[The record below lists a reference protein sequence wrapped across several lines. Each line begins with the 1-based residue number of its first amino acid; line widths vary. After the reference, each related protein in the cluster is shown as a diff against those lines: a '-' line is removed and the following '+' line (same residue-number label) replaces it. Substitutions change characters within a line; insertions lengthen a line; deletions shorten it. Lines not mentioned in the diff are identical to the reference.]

1 MPSGEPEVRHA
12 LVRVAAALLALDGSH
27 VSKPPARRFLLLHGR
42 QTRPLPTD
50 QAEQL
55 RAKEAPCPVPPLTG
69 SPTSP

>member
-12 LVRVAAALLALDGSH
+12 LVRVAAALFGLDGSH

-50 QAEQL
+50 RWSNSAP
-55 RAKEAPCPVPPLTG
+55 RRPHAPCRP
-69 SPTSP
+69 